1 MDTDSELLVGKT
13 EEENLEL
20 DAPKARGKV
29 KNKEEAIELLR
40 RTSFTHLPKEG
51 REAFFRYLCNDKY
64 PEDKDICDIDPKANG
79 MDESSQKYQF
89 WLQCEQ
95 VEHFSKFFQVYVMSE
110 KRFPEVKKCFD
121 ESGDENL
128 KNFLDEKKKNID
140 NIKSFATHL
149 RDKIQ
154 PELDEMFK
162 EFKNSLR
169 EEFGD

>member
-1 MDTDSELLVGKT
+1 MGSGKSKSSRGM
-13 EEENLEL
+13 

-89 WLQCEQ
+89 WLHDTTPARSLGYRGPQSQCG
-95 VEHFSKFFQVYVMSE
+95 VMS
-110 KRFPEVKKCFD
+110 RA
-121 ESGDENL
+121 SGCL
-128 KNFLDEKKKNID
+128 APPLMLTAPQEKKPPD
-140 NIKSFATHL
+140 PAPPHRTSSRPASP
-149 RDKIQ
+149 RQ
-154 PELDEMFK
+154 Q
-162 EFKNSLR
+162 S
-169 EEFGD
+169 